1 MRGEDILVLRP
12 GFDPEAHLL
21 PAGGARFVQALQLG
35 ATLAGTIDGCGV
47 AADDLPHLITS
58 LIAGSAISD
67 IGEDKI

>member
-58 LIAGSAISD
+58 LTAGSAISD
-67 IGEDKI
+67 IGGDKI